1 MSTPTTVSDPV
12 APADTS
18 QSRWFNEEVYR
29 HDASLKNYL
38 RHSFPSVRDVDDV
51 VQESYLRVWRR
62 QTLRPIT
69 QVTGSVKAS
78 VKSFLF
84 QVARRLAIDTLR
96 RKSASPLEESADLAA
111 LQVLEPR
118 AGVSDAVCS
127 NQEFELML
135 EAISLLPAR
144 CREVVILRKL
154 YGLSPTETATRLQIT
169 EDTVHTLTRKGL
181 QRVQD
186 FLRYR
191 GIIRQATP

>member
-1 MSTPTTVSDPV
+1 MSTPTTVS
-12 APADTS
+12 APAPRADTN

-29 HDASLKNYL
+29 HDASLKTYL

-69 QVTGSVKAS
+69 DVTGSVKAS
-78 VKSFLF
+78 IKSFLF
-84 QVARRLAIDTLR
+84 QVARRLAIDTVR
-96 RKSASPLEESADLAA
+96 RKNASPVEEMIDLSSLE
-111 LQVLEPR
+111 VVEPR

-135 EAISLLPAR
+135 EAISMLPGR

-154 YGLSPTETATRLQIT
+154 YGLSTTETATRLEIS
-169 EDTVHTLTRKGL
+169 EDTVHTLARKGL

-191 GIIRQATP
+191 GVLRQSTS

>member
-1 MSTPTTVSDPV
+1 MP
-12 APADTS
+12 PADAG

-38 RHSFPSVRDVDDV
+38 RHSFPNVRDVDDV

-96 RKSASPLEESADLAA
+96 RKNASPLEESADLAS
-111 LQVLEPR
+111 LHVLDPR

-127 NQEFELML
+127 SQEFELML
-135 EAISLLPAR
+135 EALTELPAR
-144 CREVVILRKL
+144 CREVVMLRKL
-154 YGLSPTETATRLQIT
+154 HGLSPTETATRLHIA

-181 QRVQD
+181 QRVQE

-191 GIIRQATP
+191 GVIRHTAP